1 MCPGAAISHKQLRC
15 HRVDVSHH
23 NRANNWALTGTTIL
37 LQGKVHFECF
47 QTWKDRSIIP
57 PRKHP
62 ENHTIDPHLVK
73 FWGLPMPHQHTILY
87 VPSEAS
93 RRSHASDSFH
103 RDRAA
108 PEKNWHRPGCQ
119 SPNSPPKSCLKMR
132 TRKKSG
138 TKWLENGW
146 KMDARNE
153 LVEMPLKEPQTLN
166 INLYKSDV
174 FLWAL
179 PFETLKM

>member
-1 MCPGAAISHKQLRC
+1 
-15 HRVDVSHH
+15 
-23 NRANNWALTGTTIL
+23 
-37 LQGKVHFECF
+37 
-47 QTWKDRSIIP
+47 
-57 PRKHP
+57 
-62 ENHTIDPHLVK
+62 
-73 FWGLPMPHQHTILY
+73 
-87 VPSEAS
+87 
-93 RRSHASDSFH
+93 
-103 RDRAA
+103 
-108 PEKNWHRPGCQ
+108 
-119 SPNSPPKSCLKMR
+119 MR